1 LNSTNTGDWEEL
13 HRLIARDGADVVL
26 CSPERLN
33 NPTFR
38 DEVLPHLARTA
49 GLVVIDEAHCIS
61 DWGHDFRPDYRR
73 IATLLHELPAGVPVL
88 ATTATAN
95 ERVSADVAEQLGAQV
110 LTLRCGLDCSS
121 LHLAVAPSVDHAAQ
135 LALLAQHLPAFA
147 GSGIVYCLTVA
158 AAQET
163 SRFLREQGL
172 DVAAY
177 TGATPTE
184 EREELEGAL
193 LANEVTELIANSALG
208 IGLDI

>member
-1 LNSTNTGDWEEL
+1 
-13 HRLIARDGADVVL
+13 
-26 CSPERLN
+26 
-33 NPTFR
+33 
-38 DEVLPHLARTA
+38 
-49 GLVVIDEAHCIS
+49 
-61 DWGHDFRPDYRR
+61 
-73 IATLLHELPAGVPVL
+73 PAGVPVL

-110 LTLRCGLDCSS
+110 LTLRGGLDRSS
-121 LHLAVAPSVDHAAQ
+121 LHLAVAPRADHVAQ
-135 LALLAQHLPAFA
+135 LAWLAQHLPAFA

-193 LANEVTELIANSALG
+193 LANEVTALIATSALG
-208 IGLDI
+208 MGFDKGAPASATHRGAPPPPTGSYHRTGCAGRGPRRAAVVLRPAESDRRSGTTSVRSPSPILPT